1 MNNTP
6 EDLNYLL
13 RCKSCDN
20 DFYFPHLLCRNCGLV
35 DGIIKSNEAGLN
47 PRAICQKC
55 QHTLPLPKTPEVCPH
70 CNSPELHWYNPALNE
85 WQQPELD
92 VASDIAENAVWI
104 SGDFDGN
111 YLGDSTSVDSIT
123 PADNIRLYGLRIQ
136 GGALKNI
143 SKVDRPPLSLDSN
156 EPWPIRQNIVNTQL
170 ENLNYSETVSTDLY
184 DFRLHNPNKI
194 AYKELLSKQQL
205 NGRITGK
212 AYAYIPPLIN
222 KTIANKS
229 VIPAI
234 DKVSSSDSSQ
244 PSLPTLDTTDA
255 TICPSCWLTLHLIL
269 TAILWIACGWK
280 LALAGFGVMTVTCA
294 VDKQLDSNGQK
305 IHQQKLRLYFA
316 IALLALS
323 VGGIVLFNYLLN
335 KAGCIN
341 APLWP
346 LLLPAIA
353 LLLGAW
359 LYNCVVKFILLILYF
374 IALLCWCGMRL
385 GGCELNNDG
394 FNLPIASSISQL
406 QQSAKNILENH
417 DNSTN
422 TVSQATKEQADNQLI
437 SIDDAIN
444 NPNLVDNCNNSIYFP
459 QASMFDLDQD
469 IIKTSAEAGLRKLLD
484 LMKEYPDRHLI
495 VTGHTDSTGD
505 DTPEG
510 VVHNIDLSER
520 RAMAV
525 ANWLTENGKINSEQ
539 IEVRGAGSKFPLTGM
554 TDQFELNRRV
564 EVKVGC
570 NRKE

>member
-1 MNNTP
+1 MNITP

-20 DFYFPHLLCRNCGLV
+20 DFYFPHLLCPSCGLV
-35 DGIIKSNEAGLN
+35 DGLIESNPAGFN
-47 PRAICQKC
+47 PRAICHKC
-55 QHTLPLPKTPEVCPH
+55 QLTFPLPKNPEVCPH

-85 WQQPELD
+85 WQQPQLD
-92 VASDIAENAVWI
+92 LANDIPEDAVWI

-123 PADNIRLYGLRIQ
+123 PAEKFRLYGLRIQ
-136 GGALKNI
+136 GGVLKNI
-143 SKVDRPPLSLDSN
+143 SKVDGPPSRLESKES
-156 EPWPIRQNIVNTQL
+156 WPIRQYIVNAQL
-170 ENLNYSETVSTDLY
+170 ENLNYNEAVSTDLY

-212 AYAYIPPLIN
+212 AYAYIPPIIKKPDVPLIDN
-222 KTIANKS
+222 E
-229 VIPAI
+229 IP
-234 DKVSSSDSSQ
+234 SDSRQSF
-244 PSLPTLDTTDA
+244 PSAVDTPP
-255 TICPSCWLTLHLIL
+255 CPSCWLTLHLIL
-269 TAILWIACGWK
+269 AAILWIACGWK

-294 VDKQLDSNGQK
+294 VDKQLDNNGQK
-305 IHQQKLRLYFA
+305 IHQQTLRLYFA

-359 LYNCVVKFILLILYF
+359 LYNCVIKFILLILYI
-374 IALLCWCGMRL
+374 IALLCWCGMRI

-394 FNLPIASSISQL
+394 FNLPIASSLSQL
-406 QQSAKNILENH
+406 QESAKNILENH
-417 DNSTN
+417 NNSTN
-422 TVSQATKEQADNQLI
+422 TSSQATNEQTDNQLI

-444 NPNLVDNCNNSIYFP
+444 NPNLVGNCNNSIYFP

-469 IIKTSAEAGLRKLLD
+469 IIKTSAEDGLRKLLG
-484 LMKEYPDRHLI
+484 LIKEYPDRYLI

-505 DTPEG
+505 ETPAG

-525 ANWLTENGKINSEQ
+525 ANWLTENGKINSDQ
-539 IEVRGAGSKFPLTGM
+539 VEVRGAGSKFPLTGM

-570 NRKE
+570 KRKE